1 MNIQSWFPL
10 ELTGSISLLSKGL
23 SRVFSNTTIGKHQ
36 SFGTQP
42 YLWSNS
48 HIRIQLLEKPQLWL
62 YGPLLIKWSLC
73 FLICCLGWSS
83 FSSKEQVSFNFI
95 VAVTIC
101 SDFGAQENK
110 VCHCFHIFPPSI
122 GHEVIGLDAMIF
134 VFWKLSFKPAFS
146 LPSFTFIKSLFS
158 SPLLS
163 SIRLVSSVCLRLL
176 ILLPAILIPAC
187 ASPSPFAWYTLHIS

>member
-1 MNIQSWFPL
+1 MTDSLWLMDFSMPSFPVLHYLPEFAQTHVHSVNDVIQSSHPLSPPSLPAFSPSQHQDLVQNWLFTSGGQIIKASVSVLPMNIQSWFPL

-73 FLICCLGWSS
+73 FLIHCLG
-83 FSSKEQVSFNFI
+83 
-95 VAVTIC
+95 
-101 SDFGAQENK
+101 
-110 VCHCFHIFPPSI
+110 
-122 GHEVIGLDAMIF
+122 
-134 VFWKLSFKPAFS
+134 LS
-146 LPSFTFIKSLFS
+146 
-158 SPLLS
+158 
-163 SIRLVSSVCLRLL
+163 
-176 ILLPAILIPAC
+176 
-187 ASPSPFAWYTLHIS
+187 Y